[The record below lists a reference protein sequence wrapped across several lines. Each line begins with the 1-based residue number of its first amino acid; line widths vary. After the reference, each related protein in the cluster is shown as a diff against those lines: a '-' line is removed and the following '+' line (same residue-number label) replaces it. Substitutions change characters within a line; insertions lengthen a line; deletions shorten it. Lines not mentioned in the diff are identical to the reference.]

1 MSETRPAMA
10 PVEPDPEAEP
20 VAEALDEGTVCPVC
34 GRKGRAEGHH

>member
-10 PVEPDPEAEP
+10 PVEPDPEPEAEP
-20 VAEALDEGTVCPVC
+20 EPVDEGTVCPVC